1 MRREP
6 GLSAAERADVRADAD
21 VTLRRS
27 STLPDTE
34 VVRADKGELAEAVAE
49 LNRDPDV
56 IYAEPVTVQSALSA
70 DSYYGSLWGLENVGQ
85 RMYLPGSGS
94 YYPSGTADADMDVPE
109 AWTKATGAG
118 VTVGIVDTG
127 VLTSASRPRQPDRVQ
142 RGRDRPDAL
151 NRDKRSN
158 GVDDDGNGYRDDWQ
172 GWDFV
177 AEYPSIGVS
186 EGDSTAG
193 PGQRRRRTTTGT
205 APTSPAPSR
214 RRPTTT
220 RASPASRP
228 ARRSCR
234 CARSAPAAAAPASR
248 SRRRSTTPARWA
260 CASSTPASAARGST
274 SRSWRRS
281 RRTRTRCT

>member
-1 MRREP
+1 
-6 GLSAAERADVRADAD
+6 
-21 VTLRRS
+21 
-27 STLPDTE
+27 
-34 VVRADKGELAEAVAE
+34 
-49 LNRDPDV
+49 
-56 IYAEPVTVQSALSA
+56 
-70 DSYYGSLWGLENVGQ
+70 
-85 RMYLPGSGS
+85 
-94 YYPSGTADADMDVPE
+94 MDVPE

-127 VLTSASRPRQPDRVQ
+127 VLTTPSRPRRPDRVQ
-142 RGRDRPDAL
+142 RGRDRHRRAQS
-151 NRDKRSN
+151 RDKRSN

-205 APTSPAPSR
+205 ARTSPAPSPR
-214 RRPTTT
+214 SATTT

-228 ARRSCR
+228 ARKIMPLRALGANGRGSSIAIAEAFDYAGKMGVR
-234 CARSAPAAAAPASR
+234 VVNASLGG
-248 SRRRSTTPARWA
+248 P
-260 CASSTPASAARGST
+260 GST